1 MPKRLLELDVL
12 RGLAALAVVL
22 FHYTTKYNE
31 LYGHSDALTLRF
43 PNGIA
48 GVFLFFIIS
57 GFVIFMTLERTK
69 GPADFLV
76 SRFSRLYPVFWVS
89 VVLTYI
95 VVAVFGLPGAEVRPR
110 DAALNLA
117 MFHEWAGI
125 PSVDG
130 VYWTLAVELKFYL
143 LMWAAFCTGLL
154 RRAEAFVGVWL
165 TLAMGAWIAHP
176 YVNPAAFKLFWA
188 LLIPEFAH
196 LFAAGIIFYR
206 LKTVGN
212 SAVRHLLIAACMAAQ
227 FVVHGWEG
235 LALAA
240 PAFGLFYLF
249 IWGRLSL
256 ITLTPLVYLGT
267 ISYALYLTHEN
278 IGFVVIRKLY
288 TVTSEPIV
296 ILAVPIAVAL
306 GLASLLTFLVERPA
320 MKAIRSFYKPR
331 PEPTAAAPVLAPA
344 VQPTES

>member
-1 MPKRLLELDVL
+1 M
-12 RGLAALAVVL
+12 
-22 FHYTTKYNE
+22 
-31 LYGHSDALTLRF
+31 
-43 PNGIA
+43 
-48 GVFLFFIIS
+48 FLFFIIS

-69 GPADFLV
+69 GTADFLV
-76 SRFSRLYPVFWVS
+76 SRFSRLYPVFWAS
-89 VVLTYI
+89 VVLTYV

-143 LMWAAFCTGLL
+143 LMFAIFCAGLL
-154 RRAEAFVGVWL
+154 RRAEAFVAVWL
-165 TLAMGAWIAHP
+165 GLAIGAWVAHP
-176 YVNPAAFKLFWA
+176 YVNPTAFKVFWA
-188 LLIPEFAH
+188 LLIPEYAH

-206 LKTVGN
+206 LKTRGSSVT
-212 SAVRHLLIAACMAAQ
+212 RHLLIAACVAAQ
-227 FVVHGWEG
+227 LVVHGWAG

-240 PAFGLFYLF
+240 PAFALFYLF
-249 IWGRLSL
+249 MWSRLSF

-278 IGFVVIRKLY
+278 IGFVVIRGLY
-288 TVTSEPIV
+288 TFTKEPV
-296 ILAVPIAVAL
+296 IILVVPIAVAL

-320 MKAIRSFYKPR
+320 MKAIRSVHKR
-331 PEPTAAAPVLAPA
+331 RREIREAKAVLTPVA
-344 VQPTES
+344 QPTES